1 MNDAQPGR
9 RLGKAMML
17 LAWLAGIGLATHFF
31 GLWEKRQHNPN
42 VQPQSLH
49 GDGYVELRLLGNRQG
64 HYVFDGLIDG
74 APVTFLLDTG
84 ASAVAVPEGLALRLQ
99 LQRGAPID
107 LDTANG
113 RTRGWRTRLQ
123 RLELGDILLR
133 DVPAIIAPGMGGNE
147 VLLGMSALR
156 QLEFSQRDGTLVLRQ
171 NTSP

>member
-1 MNDAQPGR
+1 
-9 RLGKAMML
+9 
-17 LAWLAGIGLATHFF
+17 
-31 GLWEKRQHNPN
+31 
-42 VQPQSLH
+42 
-49 GDGYVELRLLGNRQG
+49 
-64 HYVFDGLIDG
+64 FDGLIDG
-74 APVTFLLDTG
+74 APATFLLDTG
-84 ASAVAVPEGLALRLQ
+84 ASAVAVPEALALRLQ

-123 RLELGDILLR
+123 RLELGDILLK